1 MVRNVLN
8 KNIVGG
14 DGGTGLS
21 DEDLTKKLNE
31 DTESLE
37 DAEDKETPDGET
49 DDDQDHDHDG
59 SADGEDEESEE
70 EKDDSGSDE
79 ETDNPGTTDDEY
91 SKLSREELEARLR
104 KTKKQVDDKEKYI
117 QDRKAKIAALQRQL
131 AEDKQKISEEKT
143 KVSDPDFKEKFF
155 DDPKE
160 GFKELQKE
168 EDKNK
173 KLVELQEQE
182 FRLDNENFIIDRV
195 DPNFND
201 KLDDMVEILVKDMK
215 VPKETAI
222 AFRNDPFYYRREILV
237 DLVRRVE
244 LKRKDAEIAKLKKK
258 PTDILDR
265 IEKLSGKKPLKPSS
279 LKKRSLGEDE
289 EEIDNSKIANLDDK
303 ALQKYLEEGK
313 E

>member
-1 MVRNVLN
+1 MVRQVLN
-8 KNIVGG
+8 TNIVGG

-21 DEDLTKKLNE
+21 DDDLTKKLAE

-37 DAEDKETPDGET
+37 EAEDKETPDGET
-49 DDDQDHDHDG
+49 DDDQDHDG

-79 ETDNPGTTDDEY
+79 EADNPGTVDDEY
-91 SKLSREELEARLR
+91 SKLSKEELVERLK

-131 AEDKQKISEEKT
+131 TEDKQKLSEEKT

-173 KLVELQEQE
+173 RLAELHEQE
-182 FRLDNENFIIDRV
+182 FRLENENFIIDRV

-201 KLDDMVEILVKDMK
+201 KLDDMVEVLVKDMK

-244 LKRKDAEIAKLKKK
+244 LKRKDVEIAKLKKK

-279 LKKRSLGEDE
+279 LKKRNLGEDE